1 MTSEEMRT
9 LYGSYFLNHLSL
21 CLDDLKQ
28 YDETPE
34 ASCKRLINWLD
45 DEGYCLARK
54 ANIATLM
61 AGRP

>member
-9 LYGSYFLNHLSL
+9 VYGNDFLNRLSL
-21 CLDDLKQ
+21 FLDELGL
-28 YDETPE
+28 YDETPK
-34 ASCKRLINWLD
+34 ACCKRLINWLD

-54 ANIATLM
+54 ANIAMLM

>member
-1 MTSEEMRT
+1 MTSEEIRT
-9 LYGSYFLNHLSL
+9 LYGSDFLNQLSL
-21 CLDDLKQ
+21 FLDELGL

-45 DEGYCLARK
+45 DEGYCLAQK